1 MASHHSR
8 SPSWSHAKQMTND
21 GYFPSST
28 PRPSGG
34 GLLRRRSSAIQSAP
48 AVEPK
53 VSIPPNGNT
62 PQPMNIA
69 LNNLQGSAVEDM
81 SDFETGAPPS
91 PSTLTDII
99 LTLHASLYGAK
110 RSVEE
115 IRETVWRYYDGDA
128 VFDSPLVSVHG
139 RRRIIDQFVLAFA
152 CPGIDIRSELRDVIC
167 SDFEFDGTRAGII
180 DHTITITF
188 FPMLFGAH
196 KDYNGVSSAT
206 TPGAPMSHGSVTPH
220 PFANYATPTTA
231 DGSGF
236 HRSRSGYGFAMSPA
250 TPATPFMQRT
260 NSSSSRWSSRPR
272 TPGVPE
278 ANAEPFSAQQS
289 LASPAPPSNA
299 DGVADSEFGPMLRGS
314 EPEQL
319 DTSGLPVSASHD
331 SVSTPMPI
339 DTRPAMPL
347 DAGIPHWSAQG
358 LGRNSIWVLLVN
370 LISPRRTLRSLFSIE
385 LRLLSRLEFNEA
397 GRIVRHE
404 DSWSMREMIDGVF
417 PVLSLRTCGAATLA
431 NRQCTISSVS

>member
-1 MASHHSR
+1 MANHHSR
-8 SPSWSHAKQMTND
+8 SPSWSHGKQMTND
-21 GYFPSST
+21 G
-28 PRPSGG
+28 
-34 GLLRRRSSAIQSAP
+34 RSSAIQSAP

-69 LNNLQGSAVEDM
+69 LNNLQGSAVEDI
-81 SDFETGAPPS
+81 SDFDTGAPPS

-115 IRETVWRYYDGDA
+115 IREMVWRYYDGDA

-196 KDYNGVSSAT
+196 KDYSGLSA

-260 NSSSSRWSSRPR
+260 NSNGSRWSSRPR
-272 TPGVPE
+272 TPGIPE
-278 ANAEPFSAQQS
+278 ANAEPFSAQQN
-289 LASPAPPSNA
+289 LVSPAPPSNA
-299 DGVADSEFGPMLRGS
+299 DGVADNEFGPMLRSS

-319 DTSGLPVSASHD
+319 DTSELPVSGTHD
-331 SVSTPMPI
+331 PVSTPMPI

-347 DAGIPHWSAQG
+347 DAGIPRWSAQG

-404 DSWSMREMIDGVF
+404 DSWSMREMIDGIF
-417 PVLSLRTCGAATLA
+417 PVFSLLYNLERFLMGLWTSWLI
-431 NRQCTISSVS
+431 RLLY